1 MGTSCRRTRAINHIH
16 RATADSVRP
25 VSLKKFKTMNL
36 YKFLTVFMLL
46 AMAGVQAQEKRMLKP
61 EDYALWKEFGNAGIS
76 SDARW
81 VYYSIKNTQGDSLFL
96 RDTKSKLQYSFAG
109 VRSTL
114 FDPKNRWFGY
124 IKKDSLNVL
133 DPSNGTHRFIAA
145 GTIGYDY
152 SSDGH
157 YLVANVAEGENKSL
171 KIIDLKSF
179 RTTSIANVQEY
190 RLSPDKRKI
199 AFVTDYH
206 AVSSASILDFSS
218 LKTLKAVSGKAAV
231 FKGLQWDATG
241 RKLAFYALSETEE
254 MQNSQCSI
262 YSIAGIGGKL
272 AVRHF
277 DGSQLS
283 LPPQAY
289 IVPTKLYVS
298 AKTDRIFF
306 DVMNA
311 AAPFEEFGSGNPQ
324 VWLSEDRTLPPA
336 DSREKKRD
344 AVKWTSWNTETG
356 AVMEVEDDTY
366 GHAVLTGDEKNVL
379 LYDAMELEP
388 AHKNGGLKLALYVK
402 NLDSGIRHLACSGV
416 EASFGEA
423 SVSPAGNYISY
434 FKDSQWWVHDIR
446 KRTNTCVTENMP
458 LPLDRGD
465 YDRPTSAQPLG
476 NPAWTAGDREL
487 VIYDR
492 SDIWLVKPDGSSRKR
507 LTDGAGSSRIYRLY
521 QKVKGPFPRDSYSG
535 FVSGQADFSK
545 PVLLHSK
552 NAGVPGEGLAVLQ
565 PNGKIRNL
573 FQAESRASVI
583 SKTENE
589 LAGLF
594 MENSFEIPWRLFAT
608 DEKGREVF
616 SVDSNPQQRDFY
628 WGKSSVIEYKGTAG
642 AKLQG
647 ALFYPANYDPSKSY
661 PMLVHIYER
670 KVQEKLNYI
679 PPSESSFYGFNPTN
693 YINDG
698 YFVLCP
704 DIAYGVNTTGED
716 AVSCVTAAVEKATES
731 ASIDPK
737 SIGLIGH
744 SFGGYEAAYIMGR
757 SRLFKTAIIGA
768 PMVDLESAYLT
779 LDGHGQSN
787 MWRFED
793 GQVRITAPFYSS
805 EFKDNEVLGRAKD
818 YASPVLIWTGTADKQ
833 LDWKHS
839 MKLQSA
845 LWKLGKKSTMLVY
858 PEEEHVLMDKKNQL
872 DLSQKVRD
880 WLEFYLRDGKRK
892 EWMGMQ

>member
-1 MGTSCRRTRAINHIH
+1 
-16 RATADSVRP
+16 
-25 VSLKKFKTMNL
+25 
-36 YKFLTVFMLL
+36 MLL
-46 AMAGVQAQEKRMLKP
+46 AMAGVQAQEKRMLQP

-76 SDARW
+76 SDRRW
-81 VYYSIKNTQGDSLFL
+81 VYYSLINGESDSLFL
-96 RDTKSKLQYSFAG
+96 RDTQSKLKYSFSG
-109 VRSTL
+109 VHSTL
-114 FDPKNRWFGY
+114 FDPKNKWFGY
-124 IKKDSLNVL
+124 VRKDSLNVL
-133 DPSNGTHRFIAA
+133 EPSSGAKRFLTA

-152 SSDGH
+152 SINGK
-157 YLVANVAEGENKSL
+157 YLVAGVAESGSKSL
-171 KIIDLKSF
+171 KIIDLKTF
-179 RTTSIANVQEY
+179 EAVSIPDVQEY
-190 RLSPDKRKI
+190 NLSPDKRRI
-199 AFVTDYH
+199 AFVTRVD
-206 AVSSASILDFSS
+206 AVMSTSVLDFSD
-218 LKTLKAVSGKAAV
+218 LKIKNAANGKSVA
-231 FKGLQWDATG
+231 FKDLQWDASSK
-241 RKLAFYALSETEE
+241 KLAFYALSKAGEI
-254 MQNSQCSI
+254 QNSQCTI
-262 YSIAGIGGKL
+262 YCISGFGGKL
-272 AVRHF
+272 SVRNF

-283 LPPQAY
+283 LPPQTY

-306 DVMNA
+306 DVMNTV
-311 AAPFEEFGSGNPQ
+311 APFEEFGAGNPQ
-324 VWLSEDRTLPPA
+324 VWLSEDRTVPPV
-336 DSREKKRD
+336 DSRAKKRD
-344 AVKWTSWNTETG
+344 AVKWTSWDTETG
-356 AVMEVEDDTY
+356 TVMEVEDDTY

-388 AHKNGGLKLALYVK
+388 AHRNGGLKLALYVK
-402 NLDSGIRHLACSGV
+402 NLDSGIRHFACSGV

-434 FKDSQWWVHDIR
+434 FKDSQWWAYDIK

-465 YDRPTSAQPLG
+465 YDRPTSAPPLG
-476 NPAWTAGDREL
+476 NSAWTPGDREL

-507 LTDGAGSSRIYRLY
+507 LTDGSGSSRIYRLY
-521 QKVKGPFPRDSYSG
+521 QKNRAPFPRDSYSG

-552 NAGVPGEGLAVLQ
+552 NASEPGEGVAVLQ
-565 PNGKIRNL
+565 PDGKIRNL

-583 SKTENE
+583 SKTGNG

-616 SVDSNPQQRDFY
+616 SVDSNPQQQEFY

-670 KVQEKLNYI
+670 KVQEKLNYV
-679 PPSESSFYGFNPTN
+679 PPSDYSLYGFNPTN

-793 GQVRITAPFYSS
+793 GQVRITAPFYSR

-818 YASPVLIWTGTADKQ
+818 YDSPVLIWTGTADKQ

-845 LWKLGKKSTMLVY
+845 LWRLGKKSTMLVY
-858 PEEEHVLMDKKNQL
+858 PEEEHVLTDRKNQL

-892 EWMGMQ
+892 EWMGLQ